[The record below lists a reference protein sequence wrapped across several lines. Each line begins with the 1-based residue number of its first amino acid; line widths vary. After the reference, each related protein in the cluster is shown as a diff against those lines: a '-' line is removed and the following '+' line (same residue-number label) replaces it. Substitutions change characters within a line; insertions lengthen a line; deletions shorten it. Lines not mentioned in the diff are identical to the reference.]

1 MLNLKLFQASS
12 LYIFQQIVW
21 SRIAILTKYAS
32 LLPFTG
38 AVYLSAS
45 VRLVGNK
52 HQRLARGS
60 RYTLVTLTLPKYN
73 MA

>member
-1 MLNLKLFQASS
+1 M
-12 LYIFQQIVW
+12 V
-21 SRIAILTKYAS
+21 ILTKYAS

-45 VRLVGNK
+45 VRLVGIK
-52 HQRLARGS
+52 HKRFTRDICN
-60 RYTLVTLTLPKYN
+60 TLVTLTLPKYN